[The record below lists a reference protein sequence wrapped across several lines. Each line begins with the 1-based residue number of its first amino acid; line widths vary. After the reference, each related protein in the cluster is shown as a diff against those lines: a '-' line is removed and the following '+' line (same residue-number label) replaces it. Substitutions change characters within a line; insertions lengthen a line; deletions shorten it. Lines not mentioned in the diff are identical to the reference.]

1 MQIKAYDEVDPDEV
15 VRLSAA
21 AFRRAL
27 LPEEIRSLLRSDPRY
42 AYGYGVYAVERGRL
56 LAQAVPMRFP
66 VRLATGVEFVGGVAG
81 VCSLPSVWG
90 EGYARRL
97 MAHVHEVFRED
108 GLRIATLTTSLNIR
122 GYRLY
127 ARLGYVD
134 LAPFYL
140 GTKIVNR
147 PPRRGRGMRIRALRT
162 GDLPRIHELYK
173 EATAGLLGW
182 TERSPEELPSH
193 VATFARERRCYR
205 VALRGSRIVESFR
218 THAGEGCLMEE
229 VIAPREED
237 FRALLAAIESGARDR
252 VATAEW
258 ITCRRD
264 ASRFLRQGYRL
275 DRTGDTTMA
284 VALDGGVRSRELPAL
299 FGGPRGRFVQYPSDD
314 F

>member
-15 VRLSAA
+15 VRLSEA
-21 AFRRAL
+21 AFHRAL
-27 LPEEIRSLLRSDPRY
+27 LPAEIRSLRRSDPRY

-56 LAQAVPMRFP
+56 LAQAVPLRFP
-66 VRLATGVEFVGGVAG
+66 VRLVTGVELVGGVAG

-90 EGYARRL
+90 HGYARRL
-97 MAHVHEVFRED
+97 MEHLHGVFRED

-122 GYRLY
+122 GHGLY

-140 GTKIVNR
+140 GTRVMTR
-147 PPRRGRGMRIRALRT
+147 RPRRGRGLRIRPLRT

-173 EATAGLLGW
+173 QATAGLLGW
-182 TERSPEELPSH
+182 TERSPEELPCH

-205 VALRGSRIVESFR
+205 VAVRGSRILGCFR
-218 THAGEGCLMEE
+218 THAGEGGLMEE

-237 FRALLAAIESGARDR
+237 FRSLVAAIEDGSRDR

-264 ASRFLRQGYRL
+264 ASRFLRLGYRL
-275 DRTGDTTMA
+275 DRTADTTMA
-284 VALDGGVRSRELPAL
+284 VALDGRARSQDLPAL
-299 FGGPRGRFVQYPSDD
+299 FGGPGGRFVQYPSDD